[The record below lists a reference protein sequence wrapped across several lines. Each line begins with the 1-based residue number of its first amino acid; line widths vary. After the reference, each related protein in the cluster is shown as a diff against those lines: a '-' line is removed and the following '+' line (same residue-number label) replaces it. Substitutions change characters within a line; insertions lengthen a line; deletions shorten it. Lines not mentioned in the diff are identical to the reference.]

1 MMTMKVASLVVA
13 MTLALASGAPAPAPA
28 QPHALTGA
36 AGAAVVA
43 APSATVAVVDTSSI
57 RRNTVADTA
66 FTAPGASTYALLALG
81 LFGMGL
87 VSRRRRAD

>member
-1 MMTMKVASLVVA
+1 MKVASLVVA

-28 QPHALTGA
+28 QPHSLTGA

-43 APSATVAVVDTSSI
+43 APSATVAVVDTSST
-57 RRNTVADTA
+57 RRNTDADTA
-66 FTAPGASTYALLALG
+66 FTAPASTYALLALG